1 MTETTPGNRGTLTW
15 DDDVAVLRMHH
26 EENRFH
32 PEMLDA
38 IEAALDAVEERD
50 GPAALVL
57 TGDGKFF
64 SNGLD
69 LDYMGSAPE
78 GEGLAVAER
87 VQRMLARVLGLPAI
101 TVAALNG
108 PTFAAGAM
116 LAMACDFRI
125 MREDRGFFCLPEVD
139 INIPFTEGMSELLAA
154 RLEHTVRHEAMTT
167 GRRYGGNDAH
177 AARIV
182 DAAVPED
189 RVLSEAV
196 ARAAELA
203 GKHGPTLSA
212 IKARLYERPIVALN
226 APIAF
231 G

>member
-1 MTETTPGNRGTLTW
+1 MTETTAGNRGTLTW
-15 DDDVAVLRMHH
+15 DGDVAVLRMHH

-32 PEMLDA
+32 PELLDA
-38 IEAALDAVEERD
+38 IESALDEVADRE
-50 GPAALVL
+50 GPASLVL

-87 VQRMLARVLGLPAI
+87 VQRVLARVLGLPAI

-108 PTFAAGAM
+108 HTFAAGAM
-116 LAMACDFRI
+116 LAMACDFRV

-139 INIPFTEGMSELLAA
+139 INIPFTEGMNELLAA

-167 GRRYGGNDAH
+167 GRRYGGADAL

-182 DAAVPED
+182 DAAVPAD

-196 ARAAELA
+196 ARAGELA
-203 GKHGPTLSA
+203 GKHGPTLGT
-212 IKARLYERPIVALN
+212 IKARLYERPIAALN